1 MESIIL
7 LTTIEHYLIIIAI
20 KLMLI
25 SELMLF
31 ISCFWCVINIRFMSS
46 PLSLFCIIPFIS
58 CNAFSIPFSNLIILL
73 YSSYPLNGS
82 QLALK
87 TGDLLINITLLK
99 TSISFAVLFIIL
111 QLKEFLYSFFSLSDC
126 IIGSISYFTTGLH
139 GIHVLFGSFS
149 LFIISY
155 NTLYTINLY
164 YIEFTSSLY
173 LTSFYWHFVDLIW
186 FLVFLFLVVLIIV
199 LIN

>member
-31 ISCFWCVINIRFMSS
+31 ISCFWCVINIRLMSS

-87 TGDLLINITLLK
+87 SGDLLINITLLK
-99 TSISFAVLFIIL
+99 TSISFAILFIIL
-111 QLKEFLYSFFSLSDC
+111 QLKEFLYSFLSLSDC

-155 NTLYTINLY
+155 NTVYTINLY
-164 YIEFTSSLY
+164 YIEFTNSLY
-173 LTSFYWHFVDLIW
+173 LTSFY
-186 FLVFLFLVVLIIV
+186 
-199 LIN
+199 

>member
-1 MESIIL
+1 MM
-7 LTTIEHYLIIIAI
+7 

-25 SELMLF
+25 SELLLF
-31 ISCFWCVINIRFMSS
+31 ISCFWCVINIRFMCS
-46 PLSLFCIIPFIS
+46 PLSLFSIIPFIS
-58 CNAFSIPFSNLIILL
+58 SNAFSIPFSNLIILL

-99 TSISFAVLFIIL
+99 TCISFAVLFLIL

-149 LFIISY
+149 LFI
-155 NTLYTINLY
+155 LLY
-164 YIEFTSSLY
+164 YYYNDFIGRLHFFISFISSNVIFFSMHSQGILGFPRRIFDY
-173 LTSFYWHFVDLIW
+173 G
-186 FLVFLFLVVLIIV
+186 IV
-199 LIN
+199 YFRFN

>member
-173 LTSFYWHFVDLIW
+173 LTSFY
-186 FLVFLFLVVLIIV
+186 
-199 LIN
+199 